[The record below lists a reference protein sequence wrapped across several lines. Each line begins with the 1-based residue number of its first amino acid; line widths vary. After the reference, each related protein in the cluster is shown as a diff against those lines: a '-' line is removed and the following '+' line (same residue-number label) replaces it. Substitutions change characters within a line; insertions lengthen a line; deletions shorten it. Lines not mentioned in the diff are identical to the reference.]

1 MISQQAYVPKYLQ
14 NRLCLQIFDDDDNNK
29 DDGRRRMDLLDID
42 INAVNDGYHQRKYN
56 RQRDCIESTT
66 KNDND
71 EEDSDFQFGDT
82 TYRHDGFSIG
92 KDYLRCDGKTI
103 ARGEILSNSL
113 VVGEL
118 LGEGN
123 FSRVHKAMWTTTTTT
138 SAKKRVTDDQKEQED
153 KDNCVICSAEK
164 NVNECE
170 DKKNTII
177 PVAVKQCSVFDIS
190 DERKKMLIKELRTLC
205 QLQLEA
211 LVGFHGA
218 FLQNDNV
225 VLVIE
230 YMDLGSL
237 EQWRENKKRNNTDG
251 SLLQPSQ
258 MDEAFFSSVAYQVL
272 RGLEY
277 LHSQRIIHRDIKP
290 GNILLNTNGAV
301 KLCDFGIVSLY
312 GEDDQSLQ
320 TTVVGT
326 SRFMSPERLRGKPY
340 GKASDI
346 WSLGLVVLELA
357 LGEIPFQDCTSIVSL
372 VITVEETTLDD
383 LIPSESI
390 PSTNLRDVLRGCLQQ
405 IPSRRMP
412 ASVLCKAPW
421 FTVEHQVTTIEH
433 ARILMLEVR
442 KLNKIIN

>member
-1 MISQQAYVPKYLQ
+1 LSDDHVALNK
-14 NRLCLQIFDDDDNNK
+14 NNDDDRRYNGSK
-29 DDGRRRMDLLDID
+29 EGRRRMDLLDID

-56 RQRDCIESTT
+56 RERDCIESTT
-66 KNDND
+66 KNGND
-71 EEDSDFQFGDT
+71 QEDSDFQFGDT

-103 ARGEILSNSL
+103 TRGEILSKSL
-113 VVGEL
+113 VIGEL

-123 FSRVHKAMWTTTTTT
+123 FSRVHKAMWTTITTT
-138 SAKKRVTDDQKEQED
+138 SAKYREADDQNVEENKN
-153 KDNCVICSAEK
+153 NCSIFPAEEI
-164 NVNECE
+164 NNECK
-170 DKKNTII
+170 DKQNTII

-225 VLVIE
+225 VLVME
-230 YMDLGSL
+230 YMDSGSL
-237 EQWRENKKRNNTDG
+237 EQWRENKNRNNNDG
-251 SLLQPSQ
+251 PSLQPSSI
-258 MDEAFFSSVAYQVL
+258 DEAFFSSVAYQVL
-272 RGLEY
+272 CGLEY
-277 LHSQRIIHRDIKP
+277 LHSQRILHRDIKP

-320 TTVVGT
+320 TTIVGT
-326 SRFMSPERLRGKPY
+326 SRFMSPERLRGKSY

-346 WSLGLVVLELA
+346 WSLGLVVLELWK
-357 LGEIPFQDCTSIVSL
+357 GEIPFQDCESIVSL

-383 LIPSESI
+383 LIPSESVQ
-390 PSTNLRDVLRGCLQQ
+390 STNLRDVLRGCLQQ
-405 IPSRRMP
+405 IPSKRMP
-412 ASVLCKAPW
+412 ASVLRQAPW
-421 FTVEHQVTTIEH
+421 FTIQHHIITIEH

-442 KLNKIIN
+442 AKQNLN